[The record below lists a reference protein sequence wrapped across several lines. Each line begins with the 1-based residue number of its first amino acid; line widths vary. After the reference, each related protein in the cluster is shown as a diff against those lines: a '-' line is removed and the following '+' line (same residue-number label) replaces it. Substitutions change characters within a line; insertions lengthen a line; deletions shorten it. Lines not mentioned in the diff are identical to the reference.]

1 MTTTPEM
8 SALRMHASG
17 DATELVYETAGL
29 PPLGTGDVL
38 VEVHAAGYTPGEL
51 DWPSTWVD
59 RSGHDRTPIVP
70 CYEVSGVVSALGF
83 GASGLNVGDEV
94 YGLLD
99 WYRDGA
105 AAQYVAAEARNLALR
120 PRTVDHVAAA
130 ALPLAGLTA
139 WQALYD
145 HGGVTSGQ
153 TVAILGAAGGVGNL
167 AVQIACHAGAGV
179 IGLGRAHGRE
189 AVLSAGATDFIDL
202 DRDPR
207 PELRG
212 VSLVLDTVGGPVAAQ
227 LAADLDD
234 SARFVSIVDPAIASS
249 RGARA
254 TFFVVEPDR
263 ATLRQIA
270 ELVDDGVIKP
280 GPGERRK
287 LADGQAAVVAKDRG
301 EIRGKLT
308 LQAM

>member
-1 MTTTPEM
+1 M

-17 DATELVYETAGL
+17 DATELVYETAAV
-29 PPLGTGDVL
+29 PALGTGDVL
-38 VEVHAAGYTPGEL
+38 IEVHAAGYTPGEL
-51 DWPSTWVD
+51 EWPSTWAD

-83 GASGLNVGDEV
+83 GTSGLSIGDEV

-105 AAQYVAAEARNLALR
+105 AAQFVAAEARNLALR
-120 PRTVDHVAAA
+120 PRAIDHVAAA

-145 HGGVTSGQ
+145 HGGVASGQ

-167 AVQIACHAGAGV
+167 AVQIARHAGAAV
-179 IGLGRAHGRE
+179 IGLSRARDRE
-189 AVLSAGATDFIDL
+189 AVLSAGATDFIEL
-202 DRDPR
+202 DGDAR

-212 VSLVLDTVGGPVAAQ
+212 VSLVLDTIGGPAATK
-227 LAADLDD
+227 LAADMDD
-234 SARFVSIVDPAIASS
+234 NARFVSIVDPAIASS
-249 RGARA
+249 RGARG
-254 TFFVVEPDR
+254 TFFVVEQDR

-270 ELVDDGVIKP
+270 ELVDAGVIKP
-280 GPGERRK
+280 GPGERRQ

-308 LQAM
+308 LQTV